1 MTKKIFRSIL
11 LTSLAVML
19 ISLSIAFGCLYYY
32 FGNMQEQRLD
42 SELSLAAAAV
52 AENGSGYLERLES
65 GNLRLTL
72 VNADGTVLCD
82 TDADAAAMENVK
94 SLIKNIRQLRLDM
107 NVPASKKTSLY
118 IETSNPEE
126 YTRCVEFLKRL
137 AGASEI
143 IVNSGTPAEKTATA
157 LSPDA
162 KA

>member
-65 GNLRLTL
+65 GNLLLTL

-82 TDADAAAMENVK
+82 TDADAAAMENH
-94 SLIKNIRQLRLDM
+94 
-107 NVPASKKTSLY
+107 
-118 IETSNPEE
+118 
-126 YTRCVEFLKRL
+126 
-137 AGASEI
+137 AGR
-143 IVNSGTPAEKTATA
+143 
-157 LSPDA
+157 
-162 KA
+162 